1 MQLWTRERR
10 PALSPLELFIREYL
24 DKTGG
29 VWEEVEPQL
38 YDVVLPEG
46 AELPAGRGSENG
58 ILKLAFD
65 PEALPEH
72 PTSQLASFGTPL
84 VDRLLHDAIQRGRA
98 GQFYIVGMNLQP
110 HDLLGR
116 VRRSLNLGSASIQ
129 IERMRGLFFPQVVF
143 WFQAAFASDQK
154 EQIILPIAI
163 DLHYGREVRHIDRL
177 LEPAQLAERPSP
189 PLPPARSLKL
199 LTGYQLARAQILRS
213 VAAMANSRGRELSE
227 RCDSQVIRLRRYYAD
242 LRDEL
247 EEQKKRA
254 ECGRSLRAAC
264 RTAGHPGSRGAIA
277 DWRIEAKEPSS
288 CRSAFAQL
296 LRIEQPKLLLTIA
309 VTAEACAPGKLEVVW
324 DPLVEGVEAVSCP
337 RCGKPSYE
345 FALNKSEVGC
355 EMCKSSFSKGQRDAM
370 TGEEA
375 VSLTKMRTS
384 PRKIGGIEPAAFDQ
398 TAEPEDPA
406 TFSRKPVI
414 SSPQS
419 NQRDK

>member
-1 MQLWTRERR
+1 MDTGTESG
-10 PALSPLELFIREYL
+10 LSPLELFIREYL

-46 AELPAGRGSENG
+46 TELPAGRGSENG

-72 PTSQLASFGTPL
+72 PTSQLATFGTPL

-98 GQFYIVGMNLQP
+98 GQFYTVGLNLQP

-116 VRRSLNLGSASIQ
+116 VRRSLNLASASIQ
-129 IERMRGLFFPQVVF
+129 IERIRGLFFPQVVF
-143 WFQAAFASDQK
+143 WFQAGFASDQK

-199 LTGYQLARAQILRS
+199 LTGYRLARTQVLRS
-213 VAAMANSRGRELSE
+213 VAAMANGRGRELTE
-227 RCDSQVIRLRRYYAD
+227 RCELQVIRMRRYYAD
-242 LRDEL
+242 LRAEL

-254 ECGRSLRAAC
+254 RNAEDASERHAERLATLDREEQLRIGELRQKSLL
-264 RTAGHPGSRGAIA
+264 HA
-277 DWRIEAKEPSS
+277 DLRLL
-288 CRSAFAQL
+288 QL
-296 LRIEQPKLLLTIA
+296 LRIEQPKLLLTVT
-309 VTAEACAPGKLEVVW
+309 VTADACTPGKLEVVW
-324 DPLVEGVEAVSCP
+324 DPLVEAVEAVSCP

-345 FALNKSEVGC
+345 FVLSKSGEVAC
-355 EMCKSSFSKGQRDAM
+355 EACKSCFANARPMKR
-370 TGEEA
+370 
-375 VSLTKMRTS
+375 
-384 PRKIGGIEPAAFDQ
+384 
-398 TAEPEDPA
+398 
-406 TFSRKPVI
+406 
-414 SSPQS
+414 
-419 NQRDK
+419 